1 MARTP
6 APNKPKN
13 SKTQQPLSPELRKA
27 PKTAFKKGMARPE
40 GAGRKPGTANK
51 VTTSVK
57 QALIEAFDLMG
68 GIPSLVRWGRQNPTD
83 FYKLWSR
90 LLPIQITGEG
100 GGPVV
105 VQTKHD
111 LSQLSIEE
119 LTTLANLVDKATIAR
134 AAAGETIPG
143 GVAVRL
149 RIQKSVE
156 PGVVDSDV
164 AEVDSAPDEG

>member
-1 MARTP
+1 MAP
-6 APNKPKN
+6 KPKGINPPKN
-13 SKTQQPLSPELRKA
+13 SKTDQPLTPGLRKA
-27 PKTAFKKGMARPE
+27 PKTAFKKGQGKIPGSGRP
-40 GAGRKPGTANK
+40 KGTANK

-57 QALIEAFDLMG
+57 QALIEAFDQMG

-111 LSQLSIEE
+111 LSKLSIEE

-134 AAAGETIPG
+134 AAAGETVEG
-143 GVAVRL
+143 GIAVRL
-149 RIQKSVE
+149 RIPHTNKPE
-156 PGVVDSDV
+156 GEGD
-164 AEVDSAPDEG
+164 AEE